1 MNIGCHLSIAD
12 GYFKMGLASVQIGAN
27 TFQFFTRNPRRN
39 KVKDPD
45 AIDIAKLLD
54 LMKDK
59 NFSPVMAH
67 APYIFNPCSTDA
79 SIREF
84 TRDTMADDLRILEMI
99 PGSYY
104 NFHPGCHLGQ
114 GADVGIV
121 QTAEMLNAIIN
132 ENQTSTVL
140 IETMAGKGTEIGKTF
155 EEIKAMLDLVE
166 LKSHVGVCL
175 DTCHIS
181 DAGYDVSDF
190 DSVLAEFDSVIGLNN
205 LKAIHLNDSK
215 NERGA
220 KKDRHEKIGEGKL
233 GMSTIEKI
241 VNNPLIFDLPFYL
254 ETPNELDGYKQ
265 EIELIKVLRGEQ

>member
-1 MNIGCHLSIAD
+1 MKIGCHLSAAD
-12 GYFKMGLASVQIGAN
+12 GYFKMGLASFQIGAN

-45 AIDIAKLLD
+45 SIDVAKLLD
-54 LMKDK
+54 LIEDK
-59 NFSPVMAH
+59 NFCPVMAH
-67 APYIFNPCSTDA
+67 APYIFNPCSADVH
-79 SIREF
+79 IREF
-84 TRDTMADDLRILEMI
+84 TKETMADDLRILEMI

-114 GADVGIV
+114 GADVGIS
-121 QTAEMLNAIIN
+121 QTAAMLNAIIT
-132 ENQTSTVL
+132 EKQTSTVL
-140 IETMAGKGTEIGKTF
+140 IETMAGKGSEIGRTF
-155 EEIKAMLDLVE
+155 EEIRAMLDLVE

-190 DSVLAEFDSVIGLNN
+190 DSVLNEFDSVIGLKN

-220 KKDRHEKIGEGKL
+220 KKDRHEKLGEGKF
-233 GMSTIEKI
+233 GMKTIENI
-241 VNNPLIFDLPFYL
+241 VTNPRVFDLPFYL
-254 ETPNELDGYKQ
+254 ETPNELEGYKQ
-265 EIELIKVLRGEQ
+265 EIELVKALRGE